1 MKIAICDD
9 EPIYIETTSRLLQKW
24 AGEHGIEMQIFTYDN
39 GDDLIAAH
47 TEECMDLILLDVIM
61 PLLNGIDTAAELRAN
76 GQDVPII
83 FLTSSREFAV
93 ESYEV
98 KAFHYLLKPIDEI
111 RLFAVMDEY
120 RKQFCKTKET
130 FTAQTV
136 TGFYK
141 MTIEEVACLEAQNKL
156 VLVTF
161 SNGTQITIREPFYK
175 CEEIF
180 HMDRGFIK
188 CHRSYIVN
196 LMFVEQFTKTE
207 VTLQNGMVIPISRNN
222 YAAFKEV
229 YFRYMFQK

>member
-47 TEECMDLILLDVIM
+47 TDECMDLILLDVIM

-111 RLFAVMDEY
+111 RLP
-120 RKQFCKTKET
+120 ET
-130 FTAQTV
+130 ILQDQRNL
-136 TGFYK
+136 Y
-141 MTIEEVACLEAQNKL
+141 
-156 VLVTF
+156 
-161 SNGTQITIREPFYK
+161 GTD
-175 CEEIF
+175 C
-180 HMDRGFIK
+180 DRF
-188 CHRSYIVN
+188 
-196 LMFVEQFTKTE
+196 
-207 VTLQNGMVIPISRNN
+207 LQNDDRRGCLSGSAKQTGTCNL
-222 YAAFKEV
+222 FK
-229 YFRYMFQK
+229 RDADHNP

>member
-1 MKIAICDD
+1 
-9 EPIYIETTSRLLQKW
+9 
-24 AGEHGIEMQIFTYDN
+24 
-39 GDDLIAAH
+39 
-47 TEECMDLILLDVIM
+47 M

-120 RKQFCKTKET
+120 RKQFCKIKET

-161 SNGTQITIREPFYK
+161 STERRSQSVN
-175 CEEIF
+175 
-180 HMDRGFIK
+180 HFISAK
-188 CHRSYIVN
+188 RYSIWIGD
-196 LMFVEQFTKTE
+196 LSS
-207 VTLQNGMVIPISRNN
+207 VIAAIS
-222 YAAFKEV
+222 
-229 YFRYMFQK
+229 